1 MTKEEIVFQIQK
13 SSDEVI
19 DYIFSLDET
28 EQNRSKDQKWSVL
41 QHLDH
46 LLLSIQPLNKA
57 LLIPLPG
64 LRVLFGKPNRAER
77 NFDETVLKYNM
88 ALEKG
93 AKATG
98 RYIPVSKQRINA
110 ITKKYR
116 SQSEALA
123 KSISK
128 WNEKDL
134 SNYLLPH
141 PLIGKLTI
149 REMLY
154 FTIYHTHH
162 HLLLMKAGLAN

>member
-1 MTKEEIVFQIQK
+1 MTKEELVIQIQT
-13 SSDEVI
+13 SSNEVL
-19 DYIFSLDET
+19 DFVNSLSES
-28 EQNRSKDQKWSVL
+28 EQNYSKDQKWSVL

-46 LLLSIQPLNKA
+46 LLRSIQPLNKA

-77 NFDETVLKYNM
+77 TFDETVLKYKA
-88 ALEKG
+88 ALENG

-98 RYIPVSKQRINA
+98 RYIPASSQRIKT
-110 ITKKYR
+110 ITKKYNA
-116 SQSEALA
+116 QSESLF
-123 KSISK
+123 KNIRK

-154 FTIYHTHH
+154 FTIYHTRH
-162 HLLLMKAGLAN
+162 HLILMKAGLPS